1 MLAKRILG
9 TLALAALVAS
19 CGGGGGGGTPTSP
32 ATPGSQVIVVQIM
45 DDQFSPKDVTV
56 NPGDTVRWVRAGTH
70 QGHTVTAVD
79 GSFDSG
85 AVFNQSGASFEHTF
99 TAGGKTF
106 EYQCKTHY
114 NCCGM
119 AGAVKVGSNA
129 PDPHPGY

>member
-9 TLALAALVAS
+9 TLALAALLAS
-19 CGGGGGGGTPTSP
+19 CGGGGGSSTPTSP
-32 ATPGSQVIVVQIM
+32 GTPGSQVIVVQIK
-45 DDQFSPKDVTV
+45 DDQFSPKDVTI
-56 NPGDTVRWVRAGTH
+56 NPGDTVRWVMAGTH
-70 QGHTVTAVD
+70 QGHTVTATD

-85 AVFNQSGASFEHTF
+85 MVFNQSGASFQRTF
-99 TAGGKTF
+99 SVAGQTV

-119 AGAVKVGSNA
+119 AGAIKVGSNA